1 MMKINK
7 IIAVGYAMILALAG
21 CGAKEETPASD
32 AKKSSVISSSDAN
45 DAKESSVISSAA
57 VNDAKESSTISSSAV
72 GDAEGSTTASSD
84 VSGEG
89 LAETKKIKLT
99 IEGYDKDNFP
109 RLDGSLAN
117 EPLLLRM
124 IGDLTDTDAD
134 TAEVYLADSFV
145 NGGTSTSWGKLLYDN
160 MDLIISYEPPQEVKE
175 EYVDEFDRL
184 EIDPLGRDGLVFIV
198 NVNNP
203 IESLT
208 VDQIR
213 DIYTGKITDW
223 SEVGGEPGKIRAFQR
238 NSTSGS
244 QTLLNKLVMNG
255 EKTMEP
261 EKDLLVGT
269 MGELIESVAGFDGS
283 GSAIG
288 FSVYYYAEKMKSDP
302 NLKMIKVEDVAPS
315 NATIEDGT
323 YPLVNDFYMAIR
335 ASEKADSPVRKLRDW
350 MLSENG
356 KELLEEE
363 GYVWAR
369 TGMEARSNGA
379 GNIFK

>member
-1 MMKINK
+1 MKYK
-7 IIAVGYAMILALAG
+7 KAIALGCAALLALVG
-21 CGAKEETPASD
+21 CGGNGNGNTDTK
-32 AKKSSVISSSDAN
+32 
-45 DAKESSVISSAA
+45 SSAA
-57 VNDAKESSTISSSAV
+57 DSAKAV
-72 GDAEGSTTASSD
+72 SEAGTTAASNADESTASATGDNTETGNASD
-84 VSGEG
+84 T
-89 LAETKKIKLT
+89 ADNKTAADKKVKLT
-99 IEGYDKDNFP
+99 IDGYDKDTYP

-124 IGDLTDTDAD
+124 MEDLTDADSD
-134 TAEVYLADSFV
+134 TAEVYLADSFES
-145 NGGTSTSWGKLLYDN
+145 GGTSTSWGKLLN
-160 MDLIISYEPPQEVKE
+160 NEMDLIISYEPPQEIKE
-175 EYVDEFDRL
+175 QYTTEFDQL

-198 NVNNP
+198 NINNP

-223 SEVGGEPGKIRAFQR
+223 SEVGGEPGEIRAFQR

-255 EKTMEP
+255 ETPMEP
-261 EKDLLVGT
+261 EKDMLVGT
-269 MGELIESVAGFDGS
+269 MGTLIESVASFDGT

-288 FSVYYYAEKMKSDP
+288 FSVYYYADKMKADP
-302 NLKMIKVEDVAPS
+302 NLKMIKVNDVAPS
-315 NATIEDGT
+315 NASIEDGT

-335 ASEKADSPVRKLRDW
+335 ASETQDSPVRKLRDW
-350 MLSENG
+350 MLSDNG

-369 TGMEARSNGA
+369 NGMAAESNGA

>member
-1 MMKINK
+1 MKMK
-7 IIAVGYAMILALAG
+7 KVIAIGCAAVFLLSG
-21 CGAKEETPASD
+21 CGIGNNTQK
-32 AKKSSVISSSDAN
+32 N
-45 DAKESSVISSAA
+45 
-57 VNDAKESSTISSSAV
+57 
-72 GDAEGSTTASSD
+72 TTAEPPAVSD
-84 VSGEG
+84 EKSDEPADASEEKVNEPRKV
-89 LAETKKIKLT
+89 TLT
-99 IEGYDKDNFP
+99 IDGYDKDIFP

-117 EPLLLRM
+117 EPLLMRM
-124 IGDLTDTDAD
+124 IRDLTGTDEE
-134 TAEVYLADSFV
+134 TAETYLADSFV
-145 NGGTSTSWGKLLYDN
+145 NGGTSTSWGKLLYDGA
-160 MDLIISYEPPQEVKE
+160 DLIISYEPPQEVKE
-175 EYVDEFDRL
+175 EYLELFDQL

-223 SEVGGEPGKIRAFQR
+223 SEVGGEPGEIRAFQR

-261 EKDLLVGT
+261 ETDLLVGT

-288 FSVYYYAEKMKSDP
+288 FSVYYYAERMKSDP
-302 NLKMIKVEDVAPS
+302 NLKMIRIEDVTPS
-315 NATIEDGT
+315 NESIENGS

-335 ASEKADSPVRKLRDW
+335 ASEEQDSPVRKLRDW

-356 KELLEEE
+356 KALLEEE

-369 TGMEARSNGA
+369 TGMEAKSNGA
-379 GNIFK
+379 GNIFNGQDSF

>member
-1 MMKINK
+1 MIKGGIYRMKYK
-7 IIAVGYAMILALAG
+7 KAIALGCAVLLALVG
-21 CGAKEETPASD
+21 CGGNGNGNTDTK
-32 AKKSSVISSSDAN
+32 
-45 DAKESSVISSAA
+45 SSAA
-57 VNDAKESSTISSSAV
+57 GSAKAVSEAGTAAASNADES
-72 GDAEGSTTASSD
+72 TASATGD
-84 VSGEG
+84 N
-89 LAETKKIKLT
+89 AETGNASNTADNKTAEDKKVKLT
-99 IEGYDKDNFP
+99 IDGYDKDIYP

-124 IGDLTDTDAD
+124 MKDLTDADSD
-134 TAEVYLADSFV
+134 TAEVYLADSFES
-145 NGGTSTSWGKLLYDN
+145 GGTSTSWGKLLN
-160 MDLIISYEPPQEVKE
+160 NEMDLIISYEPPQEIKDQ
-175 EYVDEFDRL
+175 YTTEFDQL

-203 IESLT
+203 VESLT
-208 VDQIR
+208 IDQIR

-223 SEVGGEPGKIRAFQR
+223 SEVGGDPGEIRAFQR

-255 EKTMEP
+255 ETPMEP
-261 EKDLLVGT
+261 EKDMLVGT
-269 MGELIESVAGFDGS
+269 MGTLIESVASFDGT

-288 FSVYYYAEKMKSDP
+288 FSVYYYADKMKADP
-302 NLKMIKVEDVAPS
+302 NLKMIKVNDVAPS
-315 NATIEDGT
+315 NASIEDGT

-335 ASEKADSPVRKLRDW
+335 ASETQDSPVRKLRDW
-350 MLSENG
+350 MLSDNG

-369 TGMEARSNGA
+369 NGMVAESNGA

>member
-1 MMKINK
+1 MMYKK
-7 IIAVGYAMILALAG
+7 AIALGCTVLLALTG
-21 CGAKEETPASD
+21 CGGNGNSTSAINSGKIASEASSVTDASSTSTMGDKEENANASNANGD
-32 AKKSSVISSSDAN
+32 ETTDKKV
-45 DAKESSVISSAA
+45 
-57 VNDAKESSTISSSAV
+57 
-72 GDAEGSTTASSD
+72 
-84 VSGEG
+84 
-89 LAETKKIKLT
+89 KLT
-99 IEGYDKDNFP
+99 IDGYDKNTYP

-117 EPLLLRM
+117 EPLLMRM
-124 IGDLTDTDAD
+124 MEDLTGVDED
-134 TAEVYLADSFV
+134 TAEVYLADSFE
-145 NGGTSTSWGKLLYDN
+145 NGGTSTSWGKLLN
-160 MDLIISYEPPQEVKE
+160 NEMDLIVSYEPPQEVKDNLK
-175 EYVDEFDRL
+175 DEFDNL
-184 EIDPLGRDGLVFIV
+184 EIDPIGRDGLVFIV

-208 VDQIR
+208 IDQIR

-255 EKTMEP
+255 ETPMEP
-261 EKDLLVGT
+261 EKDMLVGT
-269 MGELIESVAGFDGS
+269 MGELIESVASFDGT

-288 FSVYYYAEKMKSDP
+288 FSVYYYADKMKADP
-302 NLKMIKVEDVAPS
+302 NLKMIRVNDVAPS
-315 NATIEDGT
+315 NASIEDGT

-335 ASEKADSPVRKLRDW
+335 ASETQDSPVRKLRDW
-350 MLSENG
+350 MLSDNG

-369 TGMEARSNGA
+369 NGMTAESNGA

>member
-1 MMKINK
+1 MKYK
-7 IIAVGYAMILALAG
+7 KAVALGCAVLLALVG
-21 CGAKEETPASD
+21 CGGNGNGNTSAE
-32 AKKSSVISSSDAN
+32 
-45 DAKESSVISSAA
+45 SSAA
-57 VNDAKESSTISSSAV
+57 GSAKAASEVSTVAASNADES
-72 GDAEGSTTASSD
+72 TASATGD
-84 VSGEG
+84 N
-89 LAETKKIKLT
+89 AETDNASNTADNKTAADKKVKLT
-99 IEGYDKDNFP
+99 IDGYDKDTYP

-124 IGDLTDTDAD
+124 MEDLTGADAD
-134 TAEVYLADSFV
+134 TAEVYLADSFES
-145 NGGTSTSWGKLLYDN
+145 GGTSTSWGKLLYKD
-160 MDLIISYEPPQEVKE
+160 MDLIISYEPPQEIKDQ
-175 EYVDEFDRL
+175 YTKEFDEL

-223 SEVGGEPGKIRAFQR
+223 SEVGGEPGEIRAFQR

-255 EKTMEP
+255 ETPMEP
-261 EKDLLVGT
+261 EQDMLVTT
-269 MGELIESVAGFDGS
+269 MGTLIESVASFDGT

-288 FSVYYYAEKMKSDP
+288 FSVYYYADKMKADP
-302 NLKMIKVEDVAPS
+302 NLKMIRVNDVAPS
-315 NATIEDGT
+315 NASIEDGT

-335 ASEKADSPVRKLRDW
+335 ASETQDSPVRKMRDW
-350 MLSENG
+350 MLSDNG

-369 TGMEARSNGA
+369 NGMTAESNGA

>member
-1 MMKINK
+1 MKYK
-7 IIAVGYAMILALAG
+7 KAVALGCAVLLALVG
-21 CGAKEETPASD
+21 CGGNGNGNTSAGNSEAAPDSAKAVSEAST
-32 AKKSSVISSSDAN
+32 V
-45 DAKESSVISSAA
+45 AA
-57 VNDAKESSTISSSAV
+57 SNVDE
-72 GDAEGSTTASSD
+72 STTSITEDS
-84 VSGEG
+84 
-89 LAETKKIKLT
+89 AEAGNTSNTANNGNAADKKVKLT
-99 IEGYDKDNFP
+99 IDGYDKDTYP

-124 IGDLTDTDAD
+124 MEDLTDTDAD
-134 TAEVYLADSFV
+134 TAEVYLADSFES
-145 NGGTSTSWGKLLYDN
+145 GGTSTSWGKLLYKD
-160 MDLIISYEPPQEVKE
+160 MDLIISYEPPQEIKDQ
-175 EYVDEFDRL
+175 YTKEFDQL

-255 EKTMEP
+255 ETPMEP
-261 EKDLLVGT
+261 EQDMLVTT
-269 MGELIESVAGFDGS
+269 MGTLIESVASFDGT

-288 FSVYYYAEKMKSDP
+288 FSVYYYADKMKADP
-302 NLKMIKVEDVAPS
+302 NLKMIKVDDVAPS
-315 NATIEDGT
+315 NASIEDGT

-335 ASEKADSPVRKLRDW
+335 TSEAQDSPVRSLRDW
-350 MLSENG
+350 MLSDNG

-369 TGMEARSNGA
+369 NGMAAESNGA

>member
-1 MMKINK
+1 MMKAKTIL
-7 IIAVGYAMILALAG
+7 AVGCATILTFTG
-21 CGAKEETPASD
+21 CGARQEAPASN
-32 AKKSSVISSSDAN
+32 AS
-45 DAKESSVISSAA
+45 E
-57 VNDAKESSTISSSAV
+57 SSAV
-72 GDAEGSTTASSD
+72 SSVVSSTVSST
-84 VSGEG
+84 VPGEIPDD
-89 LAETKKIKLT
+89 TQPIKLT
-99 IEGYDKDNFP
+99 IDGYDKDNFP

-145 NGGTSTSWGKLLYDN
+145 NGGTSTSWGNLLYDS
-160 MDLIISYEPPQEVKE
+160 MDLIISYEPPQEVKDA
-175 EYVDEFDRL
+175 YVEEFDQL

-223 SEVGGEPGKIRAFQR
+223 SEVGGESGEIRAFQR

-255 EKTMEP
+255 EQTMEP
-261 EKDLLVGT
+261 EKDMLVGT
-269 MGELIESVAGFDGS
+269 MGQLIESVAGFDGS

-315 NATIEDGT
+315 NESIEDGT
-323 YPLVNDFYMAIR
+323 YPLVNDFYIAIR
-335 ASEKADSPVRKLRDW
+335 ASEESDSPVRRLRDW

-356 KELLEEE
+356 KSLLEEE

-369 TGMEARSNGA
+369 TGMDAVSNGA

>member
-1 MMKINK
+1 MKYK
-7 IIAVGYAMILALAG
+7 KAIALGCAVLLALVG
-21 CGAKEETPASD
+21 CGGNGNGNTSAGNSEAAPDSAKAVSEASSVAASNADTGSTSAAGDNAEAGNASD
-32 AKKSSVISSSDAN
+32 TDENGTAEKKV
-45 DAKESSVISSAA
+45 
-57 VNDAKESSTISSSAV
+57 
-72 GDAEGSTTASSD
+72 
-84 VSGEG
+84 
-89 LAETKKIKLT
+89 KLT
-99 IEGYDKDNFP
+99 IDGYDKDTYP

-124 IGDLTDTDAD
+124 MEDLTGADAD
-134 TAEVYLADSFV
+134 TAEVYLADSFES
-145 NGGTSTSWGKLLYDN
+145 GGTLTSWGKLLYKD
-160 MDLIISYEPPQEVKE
+160 MDLIISYEPPQEIKDQ
-175 EYVDEFDRL
+175 YTTEFDQL

-255 EKTMEP
+255 ETPMEP
-261 EKDLLVGT
+261 EQDMLVTT
-269 MGELIESVAGFDGS
+269 MGTLIESVASFDGT

-288 FSVYYYAEKMKSDP
+288 FSVYYYADKMKADP
-302 NLKMIKVEDVAPS
+302 NLKMIRVNDVAPS
-315 NATIEDGT
+315 NASIEDGT

-335 ASEKADSPVRKLRDW
+335 ASEAQDSPVRKLRDW
-350 MLSENG
+350 MLSDNG

-369 TGMEARSNGA
+369 NGMAAESNGA